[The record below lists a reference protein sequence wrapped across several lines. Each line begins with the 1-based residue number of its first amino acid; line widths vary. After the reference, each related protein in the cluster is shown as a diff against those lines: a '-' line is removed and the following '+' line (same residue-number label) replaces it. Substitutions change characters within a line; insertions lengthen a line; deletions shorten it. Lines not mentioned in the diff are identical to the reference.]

1 MHDHV
6 TWSHLG
12 CLFPQHGPGKKH
24 ERPLVLERWQAELAR
39 AHPWRFIR
47 GGFRSD
53 GCAFVNRAG
62 RYAYPS
68 YDFTNHSPALLALF
82 ADTCAQVDVE
92 SRVYAQRVRIYRRP
106 SVALMQA
113 HVGGKA

>member
-24 ERPLVLERWQAELAR
+24 ERPLVLESWRAELVR

-47 GGFRSD
+47 GCFRSD

-82 ADTCAQVDVE
+82 ADTCALVGVD

-113 HVGGKA
+113 HVGGKT